1 MTNKRKIINDPVF
14 GFITIP
20 TDFIY
25 DLLQHPYLNR
35 LSRIKQLGLTHYV
48 DPGTQHN
55 RLQQSLGA
63 MFLMTEAVKT
73 LQGKGVEITDEEAE
87 AVYAAI
93 LLHDIG
99 HGPFSH
105 ALEGFFFD
113 QTSHEELGIHII
125 ERLNREEGITVL
137 IITHHMNEAAR
148 ADRIL
153 VLNGGRIFADGT
165 PAEVFGHPVR
175 MWAAGL
181 DVPQTTELCY
191 KLRAEGMDVPLDVF
205 DADECARIIAE
216 EYTRI
221 LAERNGG

>member
-1 MTNKRKIINDPVF
+1 QKQRVAIAGVIAMRRRCIIFDESTAMLDPV
-14 GFITIP
+14 GRREVM
-20 TDFIY
+20 D
-25 DLLQHPYLNR
+25 
-35 LSRIKQLGLTHYV
+35 
-48 DPGTQHN
+48 
-55 RLQQSLGA
+55 
-63 MFLMTEAVKT
+63 
-73 LQGKGVEITDEEAE
+73 
-87 AVYAAI
+87 
-93 LLHDIG
+93 
-99 HGPFSH
+99 
-105 ALEGFFFD
+105 
-113 QTSHEELGIHII
+113 II